1 MALFV
6 NLEKQEMCKPLQQCS
21 KDIATKALQ
30 SGYLQPFLFVLHGNS
45 KKFSFSWYGFN
56 IFLKARLVHRPR
68 TIFPGADQKISY
80 CCVFTVFPRS
90 LSFFVTFLGFS
101 DVLFLFQAIANF
113 SR

>member
-56 IFLKARLVHRPR
+56 IFLQPR

-90 LSFFVTFLGFS
+90 LSFFVNFSGFS
-101 DVLFLFQAIANF
+101 GVVFLFQAIANF